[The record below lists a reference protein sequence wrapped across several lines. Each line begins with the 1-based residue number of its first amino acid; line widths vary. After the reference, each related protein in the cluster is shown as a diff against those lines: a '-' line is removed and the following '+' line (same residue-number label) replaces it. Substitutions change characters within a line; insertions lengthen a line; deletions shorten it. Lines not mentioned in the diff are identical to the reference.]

1 MTPRDN
7 SRLGRD
13 GRFRRRRGIA
23 LLSVLWVLTLLA
35 LMAANFT
42 RTTRTE
48 INLARNLLENAEA
61 EALAEAGVHL
71 AAAKLIQPTVEGGWS
86 IDGRVHAVRLGD
98 GEVRISIAD
107 EGGKIDLNRA
117 PDTLLRAL
125 FRAAGTDS
133 RDSAALADAIIDFRD
148 PDHLHRLNGAEDD
161 DYSAA
166 GLMHDAKDGPFET
179 VEELKQV
186 IGMPAQLYQQIAP
199 VVTVF
204 GRRPLPNQAT
214 APPLVV
220 AAMAGQT
227 LGETALG
234 GAQGSAQ
241 IQSGEQLGSSSDN
254 SGSGTPL
261 SDSGE
266 VTGLRSRLGV
276 YAIHA
281 EGQAP
286 DGSLF
291 ARAAILR
298 FVGRPNTP
306 FQILEWRQGRPVM
319 FGEFTAGE

>member
-1 MTPRDN
+1 MAQRDN

-13 GRFRRRRGIA
+13 GRFRGRRGIA

-42 RTTRTE
+42 RTARTE

-71 AAAKLIQPTVEGGWS
+71 AAVKLVQPVVEGGWS
-86 IDGRVHAVRLGD
+86 IDGRIHAVRLGD

-107 EGGKIDLNRA
+107 EGGKIDLNLA

-125 FRAAGTDS
+125 FRAAGSDS

-148 PDHLHRLNGAEDD
+148 PDHLHHLNGAEDD

-166 GLMHDAKDGPFET
+166 ELTHDAKDGPFEA

-204 GRRPLPNQAT
+204 GRRRLPDPAT
-214 APPLVV
+214 APPLVM
-220 AAMAGQT
+220 AALAGQT
-227 LGETALG
+227 LGETAPG
-234 GAQGSAQ
+234 GGLSSSQV
-241 IQSGEQLGSSSDN
+241 QSGEQLVSRSDDSDGS
-254 SGSGTPL
+254 TPL

-266 VTGLRSRLGV
+266 ATGLRSRLGV

-281 EGQAP
+281 EGQASN
-286 DGSLF
+286 GSLF

-298 FVGRPNTP
+298 LVGRPNTP
-306 FQILEWRQGRPVM
+306 FQILGWRQGRPAL
-319 FGEFTAGE
+319 FGEVKAGD